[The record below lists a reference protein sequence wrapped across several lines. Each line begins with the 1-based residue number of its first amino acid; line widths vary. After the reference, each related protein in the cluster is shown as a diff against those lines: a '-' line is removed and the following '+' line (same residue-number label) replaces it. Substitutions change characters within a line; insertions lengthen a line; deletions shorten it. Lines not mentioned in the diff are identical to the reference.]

1 MREKRSGIKQNT
13 ENKGNGLHPPPLTR
27 RSPFPQGKVLGAPAP
42 AHQHDK
48 LKFERYDS
56 HKKKP
61 TPKGGL
67 AGFGN

>member
-1 MREKRSGIKQNT
+1 MFPHHTAQQEIATSLTLLAMTVVVGGWLRRFEQN
-13 ENKGNGLHPPPLTR
+13 
-27 RSPFPQGKVLGAPAP
+27 
-42 AHQHDK
+42 DK

-67 AGFGN
+67 ESFGN